1 MAKAGTPEEK
11 AMEFKEQF
19 LATRR
24 RFLRNIGVTAGLAAA
39 PLSWSSRVF
48 AEEKLVIEG
57 PPMPDIPATEITENV
72 YVIVSPW
79 GFPSEENQGMMSN
92 VTFAITEKGVVVI
105 DSGASLQ
112 IGRMALRQ
120 IRELT
125 EKPIVA
131 VFNTHYH
138 GDHWLGNHAFV
149 NENPDVP
156 IYAHEKTASAIR
168 TNQGEFW
175 VSLMERSTGNAIE
188 GTVVTPPNKVVGH
201 GDELDFGDLTIRV
214 HFYGTAHT
222 PSDISLELVEKKIVH
237 VGDIAMNNRIAFMDD
252 GSFLGTFK
260 AFDAL
265 EQNVP
270 GAYWIPAHGFP
281 ATDLIEHN
289 RIFFQGIYESAEKAV
304 EDMAGPGQAKA
315 YALED
320 ERVQYY
326 ARVTNGFDENI
337 GKYASLAF
345 LEAEAAAF

>member
-1 MAKAGTPEEK
+1 M
-11 AMEFKEQF
+11 
-19 LATRR
+19 
-24 RFLRNIGVTAGLAAA
+24 
-39 PLSWSSRVF
+39 
-48 AEEKLVIEG
+48 IEG
-57 PPMPDIPATEITENV
+57 PPMPDIPATWIADNL

-120 IRELT
+120 IRRFT

-138 GDHWLGNHAFV
+138 GDHWLGNDAFV
-149 NENPDVP
+149 RENPDVP

-188 GTVVTPPNKVVGH
+188 GTVMTPPNEVVAH
-201 GDELDFGDLTIRV
+201 GDEFDFGDLTIRV

-222 PSDISLELVEKKIVH
+222 PSDISLELVEKEIVH
-237 VGDIAMNNRIAFMDD
+237 VGDIAMNNRIAYMDD

-270 GAYWIPAHGFP
+270 GAFWIPAHGFP
-281 ATDLIEHN
+281 SEDVIENN
-289 RIFFQGIYESAEKAV
+289 RILFLGIYEAAEKAV
-304 EDMAGPGQAKA
+304 QEMAAPDKAKE
-315 YALED
+315 YALAD
-320 ERVQYY
+320 ERVQHY
-326 ARVTNGFDENI
+326 ALVTNGFEENI
-337 GKYASLAF
+337 GKYASLAY